1 MSHESFDAL
10 VSFFHSVHARG
21 WRAVVYRP
29 MLDWLYSYFGYRPEI
44 HSVFTEASE
53 LPEGLDL
60 LISLGGDGTFLDSAQ
75 YVLPR
80 QVPILGINFGHL
92 GFLASGS
99 TDNIGE
105 VLDMVSRGEYDVERR
120 VTAAVRLLREGAPQ
134 SLTALN
140 DITLQKN
147 GKSMLI
153 INVHIDG
160 TFLCTYWC
168 DGLIVSTP
176 TGSTAYSLSVGGP
189 IMLPAAATV
198 LMSPIAPHNLGMR
211 PLVLPDSAEIH
222 LRATSRDPRM
232 VLGVDAQQHTL
243 SGAQDFTIAR
253 GEHAV
258 HVVRLR
264 GDNFYT
270 ALREKLN
277 WGMDARN

>member
-1 MSHESFDAL
+1 M
-10 VSFFHSVHARG
+10 SFFHSVRTHG
-21 WRAVVYRP
+21 WRVVVYRP
-29 MLDWLYSYFGYRPEI
+29 MLDWLYAHFGYRPEI
-44 HSVFTEASE
+44 HSVFSEAEE
-53 LPEGLDL
+53 LPQGLDL
-60 LISLGGDGTFLDSAQ
+60 MISLGGDGTFLDSAQ
-75 YVLPR
+75 YVLAR

-99 TDNIGE
+99 TDNLGE
-105 VLDMVSRGEYDVERR
+105 VLGGVARGDFDVERR
-120 VTAAVRLLREGAPQ
+120 VTAGVRLMRDGEPL
-134 SLTALN
+134 SLCALN

-189 IMLPAAATV
+189 IILPAAATV

-222 LRATSRDPRM
+222 LRATSRDPHM
-232 VLGVDAQQHTL
+232 VLGVDAQRYAL

-253 GEHAV
+253 GAHAV

-264 GDNFYT
+264 GDSFYT